1 MKRTITFAEV
11 TTADYLANLPAGD
24 VNGFTYDPLDL
35 SDPYPSITYVAP
47 YSDGVHDLIRIRFYD
62 TQWRQQYTSTR
73 FPTDTLV
80 VSDVQIDPVV
90 PTVTGV
96 QTVLTY
102 SDGTVSNYTGT
113 KQ

>member
-11 TTADYLANLPAGD
+11 TTSDYLANLPAGD
-24 VNGFTYDPLDL
+24 VNGLNYDALDL
-35 SDPYPSITYVAP
+35 SDPYPSITYAAP
-47 YSDGVHDLIRIRFYD
+47 YSDGVHNLIRITFYD

-73 FPTDTLV
+73 LPTDTLT
-80 VSDVQIDPVV
+80 VSDMQIDPVV
-90 PTVTGV
+90 PTVTNV

-102 SDGTVSNYTGT
+102 SDGTTANYTGT